1 MRTRAFLQRE
11 LARSLRNM
19 SPPLYRG
26 MLMSSRIRSGQGAV
40 VSASARSKN
49 PTAFSPSSAMWTCA
63 STPDFLS
70 ARWIRKTSDLLSS
83 AIRICQVRRVWVLSD
98 GEREAEL

>member
-1 MRTRAFLQRE
+1 
-11 LARSLRNM
+11 M

-26 MLMSSRIRSGQGAV
+26 MLMSSSIRSGQGAV
-40 VSASARSKN
+40 VSASERSKN
-49 PTAFSPSSAMWTCA
+49 LTAFSPSSAMCTCA
-63 STPDFLS
+63 SMPDFLS

-83 AIRICQVRRVWVLSD
+83 AIRICQGRRACVLSD